1 MAGYSIE
8 GLSCDESVTN
18 MTEEMKRKIG
28 DRNQYLHHIRQ
39 NVAFK
44 INELC
49 IKTHNLNFVLTYRI

>member
-28 DRNQYLHHIRQ
+28 DSNQYLHHLRQ

-44 INELC
+44 INDLC
-49 IKTHNLNFVLTYRI
+49 ITTHSLNFVLTYRI